1 MRPLNEKNSFE
12 RKSNARDFNK
22 ICFVVPE
29 GDSTE
34 VQYFEGLKKSSDYL
48 NLNKRIHLT
57 LLENEEK
64 EFGQSHLKRKISNF
78 ENSVKEGKIGY
89 LKDIDRV
96 AFIADRDPQNFK
108 EEQYDEIVKQCVKA
122 GYELYISNPT
132 FELFLLMHDD
142 RIFNLDRK
150 QMIENRK
157 ISSKRFLETKVNE
170 FFGHNKRHLVFDI
183 YKDRIAIAIKN
194 EKKFCEDLKE
204 LKSNLGSNVG
214 LFLDSLIR
222 H

>member
-1 MRPLNEKNSFE
+1 MIVEKGYSHHTINYYLKDSLEFINYCITKHHLLNIEDINKDHVHLYFKDLYSRLSPSSINRHIASLKSFY
-12 RKSNARDFNK
+12 RF
-22 ICFVVPE
+22 
-29 GDSTE
+29 
-34 VQYFEGLKKSSDYL
+34 L
-48 NLNKRIHLT
+48 
-57 LLENEEK
+57 
-64 EFGQSHLKRKISNF
+64 
-78 ENSVKEGKIGY
+78 VKEGKIGY

-96 AFIADRDPQNFK
+96 VFIADRDPQNFK

-142 RIFNLDRK
+142 RIFDLDRK

-157 ISSKRFLETKVNE
+157 ISSKRFLETKVKE

-183 YKDRIAIAIKN
+183 YKYRIAIAIKN

-204 LKSNLGSNVG
+204 LKSNLDSNVG
-214 LFLDSLIR
+214 LFLDSLMR